1 MKINCLIIEDEIPN
15 AQRLQKLLGQSD
27 FDIHVCEVLAT
38 IKDSVQWLQSQPKPD
53 LLLLDIRLA
62 DGTSFEIFKQ
72 VEVEAPVIFTTAYDE
87 YALQAFKVNSIDY
100 LLKPIQLAELNR
112 ALHKFTKQQI
122 PKPED
127 KILSLLGSFGQ
138 QQVAYRSRFLVS
150 FREQYISLSTEQ
162 VAYCYS
168 QNKITY
174 LVTHQGE
181 RYVIDF
187 SLERLEAELS
197 PQDFFRA
204 SRQLI
209 ISQQSIKK
217 LFSHFNGKIKLELQ
231 PPFAEELLLSR
242 EKSAQLKRWLDG

>member
-1 MKINCLIIEDEIPN
+1 MKIHCLIVEDEIPN
-15 AQRLQKLLGQSD
+15 AQRLQKLLAQSD
-27 FDIHVCEVLAT
+27 FELRVSEVLAT
-38 IKDSVQWLQSQPKPD
+38 IKDSVQWLQSHPQPD
-53 LLLLDIRLA
+53 LLLLDIHLA
-62 DGTSFEIFKQ
+62 DGNSFEIFKQ
-72 VEVEAPVIFTTAYDE
+72 VAIDSPVIFITAYDE
-87 YALQAFKVNSIDY
+87 YALQAFQVNSIDY

-112 ALHKFTKQQI
+112 ALHKFAKQQI

-127 KILSLLGSFGQ
+127 KILSLLGSLGQ
-138 QQVAYRSRFLVS
+138 KQVSYRSRFLVS

-174 LVTHQGE
+174 LLTHQGE

-187 SLERLEAELS
+187 SLERLESELS
-197 PQDFFRA
+197 PKDFFRA

-209 ISQQSIKK
+209 ISQSSIKK